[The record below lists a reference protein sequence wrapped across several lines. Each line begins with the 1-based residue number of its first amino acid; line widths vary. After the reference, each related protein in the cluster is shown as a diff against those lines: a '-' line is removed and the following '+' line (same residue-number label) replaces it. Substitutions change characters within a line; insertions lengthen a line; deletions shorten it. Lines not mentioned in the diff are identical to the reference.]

1 MGVARKGKSGRGP
14 RVRPPEKPSP
24 TSRQGCRPARAPE
37 RPEAE
42 TEEGLV
48 EEEKKEE
55 GAEWKK
61 IRVEVR
67 D

>member
-1 MGVARKGKSGRGP
+1 MSRGKGKAGRGP
-14 RVRPPEKPSP
+14 RGRPQARPPPA
-24 TSRQGCRPARAPE
+24 SRQGCRPARAPE